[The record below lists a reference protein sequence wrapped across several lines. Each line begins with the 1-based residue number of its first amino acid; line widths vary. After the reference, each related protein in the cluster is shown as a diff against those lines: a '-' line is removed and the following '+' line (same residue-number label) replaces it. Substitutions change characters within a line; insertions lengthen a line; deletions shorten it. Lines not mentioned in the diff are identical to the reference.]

1 MSMAKVHYAVLTV
14 WDDPE
19 NLQERLNDI
28 AKEGGRVISVM
39 WTPARTA
46 KLWLKEPGV
55 WESGYTIVWE
65 RE

>member
-1 MSMAKVHYAVLTV
+1 MTKVHYGVLTV

-28 AKEGGRVISVM
+28 AKEGGRVVNVM

-46 KLWLKEPGV
+46 KRWLKEPGV
-55 WESGYTIVWE
+55 WEFWLHDCLGA
-65 RE
+65 